1 LTLDE
6 ALEQLNG
13 LGRTGDDPSPVSQE
27 EVLCADTQE
36 AVHILAAAYDRVR
49 RRDPLYG
56 DRRRA
61 AALPPPPGR
70 LLPG

>member
-1 LTLDE
+1 MTLDE
-6 ALEQLNG
+6 ALKQLNE
-13 LGRTGDDPSPVSQE
+13 LGRTGDDPSPVLQE
-27 EVLCADTQE
+27 EVLCPDTQE
-36 AVHILAAAYDRVR
+36 AVRFLAAAYERVR

-70 LLPG
+70 VLPG